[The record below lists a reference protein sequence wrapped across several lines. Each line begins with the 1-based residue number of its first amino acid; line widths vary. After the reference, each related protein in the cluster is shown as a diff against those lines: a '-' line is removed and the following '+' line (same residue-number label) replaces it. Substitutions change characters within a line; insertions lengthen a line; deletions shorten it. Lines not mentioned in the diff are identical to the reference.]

1 MKAVTMIIAG
11 LFITTLSMNSFG
23 QKKGKEIKKEIRM
36 EDNNGKRVLTI
47 TITENGNVME
57 EVYEGRAADLK
68 MTELRSDDSMEFKEE
83 SQEVRVEMDKNGQN
97 KLTVITKKDGQEM
110 KEVYVGLKADQ
121 KMKELGI
128 SDKDVKVIKP

>member
-1 MKAVTMIIAG
+1 MIIAG

-47 TITENGNVME
+47 ITTENGNVME

-83 SQEVRVEMDKNGQN
+83 SQ
-97 KLTVITKKDGQEM
+97 
-110 KEVYVGLKADQ
+110 
-121 KMKELGI
+121 
-128 SDKDVKVIKP
+128 

>member
-47 TITENGNVME
+47 ITTENGNVME

-97 KLTVITKKDGQEM
+97 KLTVITKKNGQEM
-110 KEVYVGLKADQ
+110 EEVYVGLKADQ

>member
-47 TITENGNVME
+47 ITTENGNVME

>member
-36 EDNNGKRVLTI
+36 EDHNGKRVLTI
-47 TITENGNVME
+47 ITTENGNVME

-110 KEVYVGLKADQ
+110 EEVYVGLKADQ

>member
-1 MKAVTMIIAG
+1 MIIAG

-47 TITENGNVME
+47 ITTENGNVME

-97 KLTVITKKDGQEM
+97 KLTVITKKNGQEM
-110 KEVYVGLKADQ
+110 EEVYVGLKADQ

>member
-47 TITENGNVME
+47 ITTENGNVME

-83 SQEVRVEMDKNGQN
+83 SQEFRVEMDKNGQN

-110 KEVYVGLKADQ
+110 EEVYVGLKADQ

>member
-1 MKAVTMIIAG
+1 
-11 LFITTLSMNSFG
+11 
-23 QKKGKEIKKEIRM
+23 M

-47 TITENGNVME
+47 ITTENGNVME

-97 KLTVITKKDGQEM
+97 KLTVITKKNGQEM
-110 KEVYVGLKADQ
+110 EELYVGLKADQ

>member
-1 MKAVTMIIAG
+1 MKTVTMIIAG

-47 TITENGNVME
+47 ITTENGNVME

-110 KEVYVGLKADQ
+110 EEVYIGQKADQ

-128 SDKDVKVIKP
+128 TEKDVKVIKP

>member
-1 MKAVTMIIAG
+1 MIIAG

-47 TITENGNVME
+47 ITTENGNVME

-97 KLTVITKKDGQEM
+97 KLTVITKKNGQEM
-110 KEVYVGLKADQ
+110 EELYVGLKADQ

>member
-47 TITENGNVME
+47 ITTENGNVME

-97 KLTVITKKDGQEM
+97 KLTVITKKNGQEM
-110 KEVYVGLKADQ
+110 EELYVGLKADQ

>member
-1 MKAVTMIIAG
+1 MIIAG

-47 TITENGNVME
+47 ITTENGNVME

-68 MTELRSDDSMEFKEE
+68 LTELRSDDSMEFKEE

-97 KLTVITKKDGQEM
+97 KLTVITKKNGQEM
-110 KEVYVGLKADQ
+110 EEVYVGLKADQ

>member
-47 TITENGNVME
+47 ITTENGNVME

-83 SQEVRVEMDKNGQN
+83 SQEVRVEMDKNGEN
-97 KLTVITKKDGQEM
+97 KLTVITKTNGQEM
-110 KEVYVGLKADQ
+110 EELYVGLKADQ

>member
-1 MKAVTMIIAG
+1 MIIAG

-47 TITENGNVME
+47 ITTENGNVME

>member
-1 MKAVTMIIAG
+1 MKTVTMIIAG

-47 TITENGNVME
+47 ITTEDGNVME
-57 EVYEGRAADLK
+57 EVYEGRAADEK
-68 MTELRSDDSMEFKEE
+68 MKELQSDKSMELKEE
-83 SQEVRVEMDKNGQN
+83 SQEVRIEMDKNGQN
-97 KLTVITKKDGQEM
+97 KLTIKTTKNGQEM
-110 KEVYVGLKADQ
+110 EEVYIGQKADQ

-128 SDKDVKVIKP
+128 TDKDVKVIKP

>member
-47 TITENGNVME
+47 ITTENGNVME

-110 KEVYVGLKADQ
+110 EEVYVGLKADQ

>member
-1 MKAVTMIIAG
+1 MIIAG

-47 TITENGNVME
+47 ITTENGNVME

-110 KEVYVGLKADQ
+110 EEVYVGLKADQ